1 MNENEY
7 GAVTD
12 APVLLTYTIMT
23 DPAPLSASTPTYN
36 SYGTI
41 TVTVSPAAASV
52 YCKEIDIYIPSGIVS
67 RTDQFVASTDSSNW
81 QTHVGNEVPGSQV
94 GLNPRLSYVQVKF
107 MCKSPEFYLFTS
119 PVNLTVGIQQ
129 LTQQPGWI
137 GSLGLT
143 EMSTNDSSQ
152 PYILRS
158 MTFGVSVGAALLFAR
173 NFTASAA
180 DGGASPAGVFTNGQ
194 PIRLSW
200 ESNGAEFQIFEA
212 AGSGPLYTGTDNSFK
227 LSSGLAKTTTFIL
240 AASQTDLRAETQ
252 YIYDSVTVVI
262 SNEDSTPHSVTAAGT
277 VSGALVESTGEMST
291 QGKFT
296 ASGGASL
303 EGQIDVIGNLTMT
316 GPAHLYGPLNVEGDI
331 QSNGNALLGAT
342 SINGTLSATN
352 TAAFQSVVV
361 SGLLGLRG
369 GSNIFGVPMSLSS
382 DNSVIYMAH
391 TDGYAIAT
399 ITPPGGDISSTIST
413 CNVTLQAIIGGKIVY
428 GMSVTGGLAT
438 AYNSSWT
445 TVNWYSPNSI
455 TMPVPQGYRWQIL
468 VNQYSGNDK
477 NPTVSLYWIPLG
489 NNEG

>member
-41 TVTVSPAAASV
+41 TVTVSPAAAGV

-67 RTDQFVASTDSSNW
+67 RTDQFVASADNSNW
-81 QTHVGNEVPGSQV
+81 QTHVGNEVPGNQV

-194 PIRLSW
+194 PIQLSW
-200 ESNGAEFQIFEA
+200 ESNGTEFQIFEA

-277 VSGALVESTGEMST
+277 ISGALVESTGEMFA

-296 ASGGASL
+296 GSGGASL
-303 EGQIDVIGNLTMT
+303 EGQIDVNGNLTMT
-316 GPAHLYGPLNVEGDI
+316 GPAHLSGPLNVEGGI
-331 QSNGNALLGAT
+331 QCNGNALLGDT

-352 TAAFQSVVV
+352 TAAFQSVIV

-382 DNSVIYMAH
+382 DNVAYIAH

-399 ITPPGGDISSTIST
+399 ITPPAGDVSSTIST
-413 CNVTLQAIIGGKIVY
+413 CIVTLQASIAGGIPYEV
-428 GMSVTGGLAT
+428 SATGGVAT
-438 AYNSSWT
+438 AYNSAWT

-455 TMPVPQGYRWQIL
+455 TLPVPQGYKWKIT
-468 VNQYSGNDK
+468 VNQYSKNDK
-477 NPTVSLYWIPLG
+477 NPTVSLFWIPLG

>member
-7 GAVTD
+7 GVVTD

-67 RTDQFVASTDSSNW
+67 RTDQFVASADSSNW
-81 QTHVGNEVPGSQV
+81 QTHVGKEVPGNQV

-107 MCKSPEFYLFTS
+107 MCKSPEFYLVAS

-129 LTQQPGWI
+129 MTQQPGWI

-194 PIRLSW
+194 PIQLSW
-200 ESNGAEFQIFEA
+200 ESNGTEFQIFEA

-277 VSGALVESTGEMST
+277 VSGALVESTGEMLA

-303 EGQIDVIGNLTMT
+303 EGQIDVN
-316 GPAHLYGPLNVEGDI
+316 GPLNVEGGI
-331 QSNGNALLGAT
+331 QCNGEM

-352 TAAFQSVVV
+352 TAAFQSVIV

-369 GSNIFGVPMSLSS
+369 GSNIFGVPMPLLS
-382 DNSVIYMAH
+382 DNGVTYIAH

-399 ITPPGGDISSTIST
+399 INPPGGDISSTIST
-413 CNVTLQAIIGGKIVY
+413 CTVTLLTFLNGQTLYELSA
-428 GMSVTGGLAT
+428 TGGLAT

-445 TVNWYSPNSI
+445 TVNWYSPNSV

-477 NPTVSLYWIPLG
+477 NPTVSLFWIPLG